1 MADAAEWRLYASKE
15 YCMCG
20 SRVDAHGMGDGHSPV
35 SEWDYYAWQ
44 EEEAMTQHT
53 GLPVA
58 GYKPQSD
65 DKVQTVN
72 AFKQDEERIMR
83 KLDALKDSATI
94 DGRWLAIGRTQ
105 LEQAFMAINR
115 AVFQPGRVELPEDRG
130 NDLFPAEP
138 ANELRAVNAGRPA
151 YYSARTM
158 SWRWSDTDE
167 EITDVVEIARLEKRV
182 SDAAKRE
189 EIERAGVIK

>member
-1 MADAAEWRLYASKE
+1 
-15 YCMCG
+15 MCG

-115 AVFQPGRVELPEDRG
+115 AVFQPGRVELPEDTH
-130 NDLFPAEP
+130 DVKPVDTS
-138 ANELRAVNAGRPA
+138 RAI
-151 YYSARTM
+151 YQSARFGA
-158 SWRWSDTDE
+158 WCYVDNDEVLTDE
-167 EITDVVEIARLEKRV
+167 ALDAYKRSGVVSYAR
-182 SDAAKRE
+182 
-189 EIERAGVIK
+189 